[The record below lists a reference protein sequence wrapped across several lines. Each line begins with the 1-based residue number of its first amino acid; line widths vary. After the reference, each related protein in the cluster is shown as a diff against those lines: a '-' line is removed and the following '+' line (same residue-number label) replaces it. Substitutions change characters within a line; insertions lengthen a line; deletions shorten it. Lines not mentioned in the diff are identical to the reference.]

1 MRVRHRDVPGMRDC
15 PGTPIH
21 PRPAGHLTALSL
33 GVHITQ
39 LSITVRDYDEAI
51 AFYTRQLGWK
61 LLEDTQL
68 SDTKR
73 WVRVAPPRSGSEQPG
88 PCILLARAVGPEQ
101 LASVGNQTGGRVFV
115 FVHTDDLRRDH
126 AAMTARGVRFI
137 RPPASEPY
145 GLVAVF
151 EDLYGN
157 KFDLIEPLK

>member
-1 MRVRHRDVPGMRDC
+1 MRGTTPCPACGFA

-21 PRPAGHLTALSL
+21 PRPAGRLTALCS

-39 LSITVRDYDEAI
+39 FAITVRDYDEAI

-61 LLEDTQL
+61 LMEDAQL

-73 WVRVAPPRSGSEQPG
+73 WVRVAPPASGNEQPG

-115 FVHTDDLRRDH
+115 FVHTDNLRRDH

-137 RPPASEPY
+137 RPPAPEPY
-145 GLVAVF
+145 GMVAVF